1 MSERLVGVSF
11 SLLKYDNPVLVREP
25 SADSRKRVRH
35 PDLIVFLVPST
46 KILEDECSKVL
57 KFITIYSNKYVGRF
71 AAIAIYYRVWWRNN
85 QPFRHRPG
93 ARSRTAFASR
103 RKQKSQWS
111 STGSPGCHQ
120 RHSSAKR
127 VDRGRSNLAPVGTDG
142 GIRLRRPVSWL
153 FPLLLYSITRSR
165 AHRLRD

>member
-57 KFITIYSNKYVGRF
+57 KFITIYSNK
-71 AAIAIYYRVWWRNN
+71 
-85 QPFRHRPG
+85 
-93 ARSRTAFASR
+93 
-103 RKQKSQWS
+103 
-111 STGSPGCHQ
+111 
-120 RHSSAKR
+120 
-127 VDRGRSNLAPVGTDG
+127 
-142 GIRLRRPVSWL
+142 
-153 FPLLLYSITRSR
+153 
-165 AHRLRD
+165 